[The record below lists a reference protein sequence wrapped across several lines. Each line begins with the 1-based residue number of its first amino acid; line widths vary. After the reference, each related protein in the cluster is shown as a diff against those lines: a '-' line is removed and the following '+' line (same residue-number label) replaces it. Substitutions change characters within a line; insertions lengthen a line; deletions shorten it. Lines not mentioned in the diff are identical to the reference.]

1 MSADTPA
8 KTGASV
14 RARLKRRADAL
25 GLAFDQALQYYAIER
40 FLFRLSQTQWAD
52 ALVIKGAAMLR
63 VWEGAVARPTR
74 DIDFLGRLDNSP
86 ETVERM
92 VRECIGIVT
101 DDGLEFSREVTVT
114 RITVEDRY
122 PGARAVVR
130 AELSGARITLRLD
143 IGIGDAVVP
152 DPGWIDYPSLL
163 DLESP
168 RILAY
173 RPATAVAEKF
183 QTMIEKG
190 LLNSRVKDYYDV
202 WMLSR
207 SVQFDGEEL
216 REAIRATFERRGTA
230 VPSVRPPE
238 VSNEYTSQSVTR
250 AQWTSFARQMRAS
263 GVETPPDMS
272 LVMEQVAEFVVP
284 VSRAAAAGEPFRRT
298 WDAERGWL

>member
-25 GLAFDQALQYYAIER
+25 GLAFDQAFQYYAIER
-40 FLFRLSQTQWAD
+40 FLFRLSQTHWAD

-122 PGARAVVR
+122 PGARAVIR

-216 REAIRATFERRGTA
+216 REAIRATFERRGTT

-250 AQWTSFARQMRAS
+250 AQWTSFARQMHAS

-272 LVMEQVAEFVVP
+272 LVMEQVAKFIVP

>member
-25 GLAFDQALQYYAIER
+25 GLAFDQAFQYYAIER
-40 FLFRLSQTQWAD
+40 FLFRLSQTHWAD

-122 PGARAVVR
+122 PGARAVIR
-130 AELSGARITLRLD
+130 AELSGARTTLRLD

-168 RILAY
+168 RHA
-173 RPATAVAEKF
+173 
-183 QTMIEKG
+183 
-190 LLNSRVKDYYDV
+190 SRT
-202 WMLSR
+202 LPR
-207 SVQFDGEEL
+207 STQ
-216 REAIRATFERRGTA
+216 
-230 VPSVRPPE
+230 
-238 VSNEYTSQSVTR
+238 
-250 AQWTSFARQMRAS
+250 
-263 GVETPPDMS
+263 
-272 LVMEQVAEFVVP
+272 
-284 VSRAAAAGEPFRRT
+284 
-298 WDAERGWL
+298 